1 MFQEK
6 HSINSNRQRFAALSV
21 PLANRFTTVSLKSAI
36 RYQLQKFPFLSV
48 LFLLPVSRSQ
58 LQMSPAM
65 TELQFRILV
74 YHRIPRRSYLYQI
87 MFAFMAV
94 KTILSRFRK
103 SFSFIHCNYC
113 HISGKGINKNSVLI
127 DSFVNCDFVIS
138 LPLCFDR
145 I

>member
-58 LQMSPAM
+58 IQMSPVM
-65 TELQFRILV
+65 TLLKLGILV
-74 YHRIPRRSYLYQI
+74 YHRIPTRSYLHQI

-94 KTILSRFRK
+94 KTIFSRLRK
-103 SFSFIHCNYC
+103 SFSFIHCNYR
-113 HISGKGINKNSVLI
+113 HISGKGMNENSV
-127 DSFVNCDFVIS
+127 
-138 LPLCFDR
+138 
-145 I
+145 